1 MLIECK
7 LKRQGGSKIDI
18 GGTAYHFKPA
28 SDEPGAPH
36 LCDVKDKLHAQRFLG
51 IAEAYCLPGDVPVLP
66 GDEPLTKPEPV
77 ASTAAAPTPPPV
89 PEPAKSVAAEPQ
101 ALPPAADDTPLESKS
116 DAELREIIKEATGS
130 YPHPKTGRDK
140 LLAKIRGE
148 DGE

>member
-7 LKRQGGSKIDI
+7 LKRQGGSKVDI
-18 GGTAYHFKPA
+18 GGIVYHFKPNTN
-28 SDEPGAPH
+28 DPGDPH

-51 IAEAYCLPGDVPVLP
+51 IAEGYCLPGDAP
-66 GDEPLTKPEPV
+66 EPTPEPV
-77 ASTAAAPTPPPV
+77 VSTAVERTAEANEANDNPADADDEAP
-89 PEPAKSVAAEPQ
+89 
-101 ALPPAADDTPLESKS
+101 ALPPAADDVPLESKS

-148 DGE
+148 SDADEG